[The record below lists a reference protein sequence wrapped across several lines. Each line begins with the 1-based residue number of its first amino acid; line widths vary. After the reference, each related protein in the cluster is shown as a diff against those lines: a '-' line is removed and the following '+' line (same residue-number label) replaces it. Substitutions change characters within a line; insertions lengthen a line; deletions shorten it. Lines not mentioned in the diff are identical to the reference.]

1 MIWQAPLALAGLLL
15 VAGPILVHLL
25 VRRHAARVLFPGMR
39 FVPAAQGAAV
49 RPRRPSDPAWLLVR
63 CGAVAAA
70 ALAVAQPLLVTR
82 ARHEAWAARVARA
95 VVVDTSPSVDAS
107 IAGPL
112 ADAERRGAAVSE
124 RIASAEL
131 HDAVASASAWLR
143 TAAAG
148 TREIVVVSDFQSGAL
163 DGGDLANVPAGI
175 GIRFVRAGRPMA
187 AARET
192 AASDGWHGGRWTAS
206 IGLDA
211 SGTRVGWQRTAD
223 ASPPRLRVLTG
234 EADRAA
240 ADRAARAA
248 ASFGV
253 TAGDVAHPI
262 EIAFAGANPDA
273 ATAPS
278 TPWIAAAAIGLAA
291 DPLVAASGAPLSVA
305 ERDGM
310 LVASTPL
317 PGSSPFAPALVRAIL
332 QAASP
337 RFADRELEREALD
350 DASLARWQRA
360 PVRQPGMVPPDA
372 EDGRWLWGLALALL
386 IVEEGLRRRAARPV
400 EETHARAA

>member
-1 MIWQAPLALAGLLL
+1 MIWQAPLPLAGLLL

-49 RPRRPSDPAWLLVR
+49 RPRRPSDPALLVVR
-63 CGAVAAA
+63 CAVVAAA
-70 ALAVAQPLLVTR
+70 ALAVAQPLLVTG
-82 ARHEAWAARVARA
+82 ARQAAWAARVARA

-107 IAGPL
+107 IARPI
-112 ADAERRGAAVSE
+112 AEAERRGAAVSE

-163 DGGDLANVPAGI
+163 DGGDLVNVPAGI

-187 AARET
+187 AAVD
-192 AASDGWHGGRWTAS
+192 APASDGWRGGRWTAS

-211 SGTRVGWQRTAD
+211 SGTRVSWQRTA
-223 ASPPRLRVLTG
+223 AAPPPRLRVLAG

-240 ADRAARAA
+240 ADRAVRAA

-253 TAGDVAHPI
+253 AADDVAHPV
-262 EIAFAGANPDA
+262 EIVFAGASADPA
-273 ATAPS
+273 RAPS
-278 TPWIAAAAIGLAA
+278 TPWITAAAVILAA
-291 DPLVAASGAPLSVA
+291 DPLVAASKAPLSIA
-305 ERDGM
+305 ERDGV

-317 PGSSPFAPALVRAIL
+317 PGSSPFAPGLVRAIL
-332 QAASP
+332 QAVSP
-337 RFADRELEREALD
+337 RLANRELEAEALD

-360 PVRQPGMVPPDA
+360 PLTQSGIVPPDE
-372 EDGRWLWGLALALL
+372 EDGRWLWALALALL
-386 IVEEGLRRRAARPV
+386 TVEERMRQRAARPT
-400 EETHARAA
+400 EEKHARAA